1 MIFFGTYLYQIE
13 LRNIV
18 LDLDCLKALI
28 KILQDNAM
36 EYNLTIDYKS
46 GETICNRTL
55 FDIENDFLIER
66 RYIKNLTLT
75 AKGNKSGLKVSVGKD
90 KFNTL
95 EMECDDKNLF
105 LQLKEALREWQYIFK
120 NRNPLNML
128 APFTVKSEIIRGILS
143 VFLAFFSILPLLI
156 FDWQNGL
163 SINFIE
169 VFMVVF
175 YIAVMYYL
183 IILGL
188 SAIFFHSVEIDI
200 GRNYFKIRRKIANWI
215 MTIIIIPA
223 ILSWIFTFI

>member
-1 MIFFGTYLYQIE
+1 MNFFGTYSYEIE

-55 FDIENDFLIER
+55 CDIENDFLIGR
-66 RYIKNLTLT
+66 RYIRNLTLT

-105 LQLKEALREWQYIFK
+105 LQLKEALREWQDLFK
-120 NRNPLNML
+120 NRNPLNIL

-156 FDWQNGL
+156 SDWQKGL
-163 SINFIE
+163 SNNFIE
-169 VFMVVF
+169 VITVCF
-175 YIAVMYYL
+175 YIAGMYYL
-183 IILGL
+183 IIWGL

-200 GRNYFKIRRKIANWI
+200 GRNNFKIRRKIANWI
-215 MTIIIIPA
+215 MTVIIIPLV
-223 ILSWIFTFI
+223 LSWIFTFI